1 MKAEYC
7 TTSDGGCLSK
17 QRKVQIHRRLQYCT
31 TPGKL
36 NRSSALCATDSLW
49 QKGQIL
55 FSPGTSR
62 EHIFLNA
69 CLQRFCFSDVENTR
83 DCTDRVFTRYQPKG
97 ILGVPARLMFSYF
110 RDKTD
115 RLLTDLTS
123 GVQLLVFFKLLE
135 EGVKQS
141 WKMILTA
148 ISTKSDSSPVE
159 ILHQFSFIAKREIR
173 TMKLKRNQGL
183 AVIIVH
189 YWLRETKSR
198 FFKQF
203 Y

>member
-1 MKAEYC
+1 MKVEYC
-7 TTSDGGCLSK
+7 TASDGGCRSK

-55 FSPGTSR
+55 FSPDTSR
-62 EHIFLNA
+62 EHIFLNV

-123 GVQLLVFFKLLE
+123 GVRLLVFLNYWKKVWNKVEKWYLQPFQQNLTLPPLKFYINSLL
-135 EGVKQS
+135 
-141 WKMILTA
+141 L
-148 ISTKSDSSPVE
+148 
-159 ILHQFSFIAKREIR
+159 
-173 TMKLKRNQGL
+173 LKVRS
-183 AVIIVH
+183 AP
-189 YWLRETKSR
+189 WS
-198 FFKQF
+198 
-203 Y
+203 